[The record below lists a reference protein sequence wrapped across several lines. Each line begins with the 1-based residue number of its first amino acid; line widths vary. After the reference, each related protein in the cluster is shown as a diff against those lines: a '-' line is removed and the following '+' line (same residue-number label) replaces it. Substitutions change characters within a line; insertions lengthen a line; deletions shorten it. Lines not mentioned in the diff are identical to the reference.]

1 MGAEMNKHVVTLNVN
16 NWASPNAIASQR
28 AAAERWGA
36 EYHEFTKPWCTGTDP
51 SDVFAA
57 KFDLGDLP
65 FEQPCRVVWLDADVI
80 VRADC
85 PSLFEVVPVGTFG
98 GVLNDQG
105 YEGQDQCARAWWQSV
120 ALNFGQDK
128 RREFDRETYI
138 NGGVLVFD
146 VPTHNNVFCWSQFM
160 RPSGII
166 NPMHEQ
172 TWLNMWLRS
181 YDRTILPATYNRLGK
196 EAWLS
201 GPTMTSYI
209 YHFAN
214 IGELRGDKRA
224 RMDAIDWRAT
234 DAT

>member
-36 EYHEFTKPWCTGTDP
+36 EYHEFTKPWCIGTDP

-105 YEGQDQCARAWWQSV
+105 YEGQDACAREYWRRV
-120 ALNFGQDK
+120 LDALPLVNTHILTYNHN
-128 RREFDRETYI
+128 TYI

-146 VPTHNNVFCWSQFM
+146 LPESEMVFRQSKNLWKQ
-160 RPSGII
+160 RPA
-166 NPMHEQ
+166 NPMDEQ
-172 TWLNMWLRS
+172 TLLNIWLRLYGRRS
-181 YDRTILPATYNRLGK
+181 WLPREFNCMGR

-201 GPTMTSYI
+201 GPRMTTYV
-209 YHFAN
+209 YHLAN
-214 IGELRGDKRA
+214 IGSLRGDKRA
-224 RMDAIDWRAT
+224 RLDAVDWRAC
-234 DAT
+234 